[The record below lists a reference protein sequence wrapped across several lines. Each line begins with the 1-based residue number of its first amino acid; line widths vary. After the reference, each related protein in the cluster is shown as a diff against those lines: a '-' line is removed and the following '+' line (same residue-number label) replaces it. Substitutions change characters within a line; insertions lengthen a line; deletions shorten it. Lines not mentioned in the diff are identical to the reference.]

1 MKKPEISRKI
11 LIEDLVN
18 NYPFS
23 VKYLMEKG
31 IRCIMCG
38 EPIWGTLE
46 EACQEKDF
54 PDDKIDA
61 IVEEMNSLAIEHEGE
76 KYPEK
81 KIDVK
86 KIN

>member
-1 MKKPEISRKI
+1 MKKPEISREI

-46 EACQEKDF
+46 EACQEKGF